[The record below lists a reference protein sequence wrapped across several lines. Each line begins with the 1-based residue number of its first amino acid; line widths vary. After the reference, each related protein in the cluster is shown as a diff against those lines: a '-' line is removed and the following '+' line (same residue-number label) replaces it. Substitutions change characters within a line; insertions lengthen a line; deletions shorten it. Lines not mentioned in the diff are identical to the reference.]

1 MRLSYLIFHQI
12 IINATYFRYSHL
24 CLHYLNE
31 VSKHLS
37 LTCYIMTMTVPFTE
51 ENLLVEAVYVSYL
64 FMYVLSS
71 NRWEH
76 LILTPSKGIP
86 PPDLNDR
93 TTIPTTNRN
102 LNVIVVFPSLR
113 FFPPLSLN
121 PILVTVTPYY
131 PKPLFPR
138 CNSDKG
144 CLRWRKARTYLGIP
158 EHACETTESA
168 RRQPDHIH

>member
-1 MRLSYLIFHQI
+1 
-12 IINATYFRYSHL
+12 
-24 CLHYLNE
+24 
-31 VSKHLS
+31 
-37 LTCYIMTMTVPFTE
+37 MTMTVPFTE
-51 ENLLVEAVYVSYL
+51 ENLLVEAVYLIYL

-86 PPDLNDR
+86 PPDPNDR

-102 LNVIVVFPSLR
+102 LNVIVVFPSLM

-131 PKPLFPR
+131 PKPLFPDATVTR
-138 CNSDKG
+138 AALGGGKPGHISASRNMSVKPPNTPGDSQT
-144 CLRWRKARTYLGIP
+144 TYI
-158 EHACETTESA
+158 
-168 RRQPDHIH
+168 RPD